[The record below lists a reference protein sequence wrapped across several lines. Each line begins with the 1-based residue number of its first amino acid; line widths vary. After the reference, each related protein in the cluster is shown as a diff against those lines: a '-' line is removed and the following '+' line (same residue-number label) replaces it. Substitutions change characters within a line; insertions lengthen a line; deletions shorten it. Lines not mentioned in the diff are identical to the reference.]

1 MHVDNQRLDELEYSP
16 IGSLKVPRKR
26 MYSQKAFGKWL
37 KRLFNTQKSSERTLL
52 NIKDLYAQTGNR
64 ESELCTENLATNRIP
79 NQVFQTWKSDFL
91 DEEHYENLKNF
102 QELNADY
109 QFIFYND
116 KDMHEYMD
124 SAWGHHPISSIFRRT
139 KVGAA
144 KADIWRYCI
153 LFDLGGIY
161 LDIDASFRQPLSQ
174 IIGEDNSEIIAFEA
188 NQISMNRS
196 RYRKQIDQDLLPFKD
211 FVQMVEDLKQC
222 SFPLQEHVVLQW
234 ALFFKPRHP
243 ILARVI
249 EDITQNAPAFE
260 GKVIHNMHKTICNLT
275 GPIAYSKAVW
285 QYALTQRIASR
296 GIDFNGV
303 GIPKNIPKKGV
314 YKTDARHYSK
324 LSGEILL
331 EPEVAK

>member
-1 MHVDNQRLDELEYSP
+1 M
-16 IGSLKVPRKR
+16 KVPCKR
-26 MYSQKAFGKWL
+26 MYSQKALGKWL
-37 KRLFNTQKSSERTLL
+37 KRLFIPQKSSDSSLL
-52 NIKDLYAQTGNR
+52 NIKDLYTPTVDK
-64 ESELCTENLATNRIP
+64 ESESCAEDLPTNIIP
-79 NQVFQTWKSDFL
+79 KQVFQTWKADFL
-91 DEEHYENLKNF
+91 DEEHYKSLRDF
-102 QELNADY
+102 QKLNTDY
-109 QFIFYND
+109 QFVFYND
-116 KDMHEYMD
+116 KDMHEYME

-174 IIGEDNSEIIAFEA
+174 IIGEDDSAIIAFEA

-196 RYRKQIDQDLLPFKD
+196 RYRKQIDQDLLPFED
-211 FVQMVEDLKQC
+211 YVEIVEGLKQC
-222 SFPLQEHVVLQW
+222 SFPLPEHVVLQW

-296 GIDFNGV
+296 GIDFDGE

-314 YKTDARHYSK
+314 YKTDTRHYSK

-331 EPEVAK
+331 EPELAE

>member
-1 MHVDNQRLDELEYSP
+1 
-16 IGSLKVPRKR
+16 
-26 MYSQKAFGKWL
+26 MYSQKAFSKWL
-37 KRLFNTQKSSERTLL
+37 KRLFNPQKSSERSLL
-52 NIKDLYAQTGNR
+52 NIKTLYTQIEDR
-64 ESELCTENLATNRIP
+64 ESESRTEDLPTNRIP
-79 NQVFQTWKSDFL
+79 KQVFQTWKADFL
-91 DEEHYENLKNF
+91 DEEHFKSLKDF
-102 QELNADY
+102 QELNDDY

-174 IIGEDNSEIIAFEA
+174 IIGKDDSAIIAFEA

-211 FVQMVEDLKQC
+211 YVEMVEGLKQC
-222 SFPLQEHVVLQW
+222 SFPLPEHVVLQW

-249 EDITQNAPAFE
+249 EDITHNAPAFE

-285 QYALTQRIASR
+285 QYALTQRVASR
-296 GIDFNGV
+296 GIDFDGV

-314 YKTDARHYSK
+314 YKTDTRHYSK
-324 LSGEILL
+324 LSGEVLL
-331 EPEVAK
+331 EPEPAN